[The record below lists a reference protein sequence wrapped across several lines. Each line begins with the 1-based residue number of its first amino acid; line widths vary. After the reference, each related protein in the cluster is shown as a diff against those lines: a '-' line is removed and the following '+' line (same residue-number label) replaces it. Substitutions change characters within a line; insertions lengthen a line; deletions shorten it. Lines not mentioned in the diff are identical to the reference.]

1 MKKDSMIDWSIIV
14 DWPTCPIL
22 DLNLLNQSSGA
33 SKWEAKAYKT
43 VLCSQAFVSGQEGE
57 EEMGGGRLA
66 TLVIYPLVAPL
77 PVCLSDYAS
86 SSPSET

>member
-1 MKKDSMIDWSIIV
+1 MGFLNGGKK
-14 DWPTCPIL
+14 
-22 DLNLLNQSSGA
+22 
-33 SKWEAKAYKT
+33 KKKEACQAF
-43 VLCSQAFVSGQEGE
+43 VLSCQAFVSGQEGE

>member
-57 EEMGGGRLA
+57 EEAG
-66 TLVIYPLVAPL
+66 PL
-77 PVCLSDYAS
+77 
-86 SSPSET
+86 